1 MIGYQ
6 KTKTSAVDWIGDI
19 PKHWDIRR
27 LKRSTKLITEKASKR
42 DNPIALE
49 NIESWTGRLIKTET
63 EFEGD
68 GIAFNAGDILF
79 GKLRP
84 YLAKA
89 YLTDLTG
96 EAVGDLLVLRPEKDT
111 NSKFTQYQILNRE
124 FISIVNSSTFGSKM
138 PRTSWDFMGNMLVTA
153 PPIDEQEKI
162 VNFLDRETSK
172 IDELIQKQERLV
184 ELLNEKRLEVIR
196 HAITKGIDPNVRLK
210 ESGIQWIG
218 KVPEVW
224 AVKQLKWITPI
235 KRGAS
240 PRPIDDP
247 IYFDD
252 ENGEYAWVRISDVT
266 SSNIYLEQTE
276 QKLSALGASLSVKLE
291 PGKLFLSIAGSV
303 GKPCITKIKACIH
316 DGFVYF
322 PKFNGNNMWLYYMF
336 ETKLP
341 FGGLGKMGTQL
352 NLNTDT
358 IGSIYVPMPPENEI
372 ERIISHIEE
381 KFAKFN
387 MLISKSIKSI
397 ELLKEHRSSL
407 ISAAVTGKIDVREVA

>member
-1 MIGYQ
+1 ME
-6 KTKTSAVDWIGDI
+6 SIGDDGALKI
-19 PKHWDIRR
+19 EAEKSFEEASKAYTYFKNDDVIIAKVTPCFENGKGALVKGLEGGYGFGTTELVVLRASEKLNAKFLYYISLSNEVRHGGTAFMTGAGG
-27 LKRSTKLITEKASKR
+27 LKRVPDDFYLNLVWPLPSISEQ
-42 DNPIALE
+42 
-49 NIESWTGRLIKTET
+49 IK
-63 EFEGD
+63 
-68 GIAFNAGDILF
+68 I
-79 GKLRP
+79 
-84 YLAKA
+84 
-89 YLTDLTG
+89 
-96 EAVGDLLVLRPEKDT
+96 VG
-111 NSKFTQYQILNRE
+111 FLNNE
-124 FISIVNSSTFGSKM
+124 I
-138 PRTSWDFMGNMLVTA
+138 
-153 PPIDEQEKI
+153 EKI
-162 VNFLDRETSK
+162 DA
-172 IDELIQKQERLV
+172 LIERQERLV

-196 HAITKGIDPNVRLK
+196 HAITKGIDPDVRLK
-210 ESGIQWIG
+210 ESRIQWIG
-218 KVPEVW
+218 KVPEGW

-303 GKPCITKIKACIH
+303 GKPCIAKIKACIH

-372 ERIISHIEE
+372 EKIISHIEE

-387 MLISKSIKSI
+387 MLISKSNKSI

>member
-1 MIGYQ
+1 MTG
-6 KTKTSAVDWIGDI
+6 AGG
-19 PKHWDIRR
+19 
-27 LKRSTKLITEKASKR
+27 LKRVPDDFYLNLVWPLPSISEQ
-42 DNPIALE
+42 
-49 NIESWTGRLIKTET
+49 IK
-63 EFEGD
+63 
-68 GIAFNAGDILF
+68 I
-79 GKLRP
+79 
-84 YLAKA
+84 
-89 YLTDLTG
+89 
-96 EAVGDLLVLRPEKDT
+96 VG
-111 NSKFTQYQILNRE
+111 FLNNE
-124 FISIVNSSTFGSKM
+124 I
-138 PRTSWDFMGNMLVTA
+138 
-153 PPIDEQEKI
+153 EKI
-162 VNFLDRETSK
+162 DA
-172 IDELIQKQERLV
+172 LIERQERLV

-196 HAITKGIDPNVRLK
+196 HAITKGIDPDVRLK
-210 ESGIQWIG
+210 ESRIQWIG
-218 KVPEVW
+218 KVPEGW

-303 GKPCITKIKACIH
+303 GKPCIAKIKACIH

-372 ERIISHIEE
+372 EKIISHIEE

-387 MLISKSIKSI
+387 MLISKSNKSI